1 MNSKSYVIA
10 LIVVILAVAAGY
22 FAVKGKQS
30 KSEMSVSTT
39 NETERVQNVMRNTA
53 SGSSSTIKNENVV
66 ASSSAAGSSSASERG
81 QSMVKESVDYTDNG
95 FVPNIINIK
104 IGTSVTWINKTGSLM
119 WVASNPH
126 PVHTDLPGFDQLSS
140 IGKDG
145 TYTYTFEKVGNWGYH
160 NHMLPSDTGVVK
172 VTQ

>member
-1 MNSKSYVIA
+1 M
-10 LIVVILAVAAGY
+10 VILAVAAGY

>member
-1 MNSKSYVIA
+1 M
-10 LIVVILAVAAGY
+10 ILAVAAGY

-30 KSEMSVSTT
+30 KSEMSVGTT
-39 NETERVQNVMRNTA
+39 NETERVQNVVQNTA
-53 SGSSSTIKNENVV
+53 SGSSSAIKKENIV
-66 ASSSAAGSSSASERG
+66 ASDSAAGSSSVSASVSG
-81 QSMVKESVDYTDNG
+81 QSVVKETVDYTDNG
-95 FVPNIINIK
+95 FVPNSINIK
-104 IGTSVTWINKTGSLM
+104 IGTSVTWTNKTSSPM

-140 IGKDG
+140 VGKNG

-160 NHMLPSDTGVVK
+160 NHMLPSDTGLVK

>member
-1 MNSKSYVIA
+1 M
-10 LIVVILAVAAGY
+10 ILAVAAGY